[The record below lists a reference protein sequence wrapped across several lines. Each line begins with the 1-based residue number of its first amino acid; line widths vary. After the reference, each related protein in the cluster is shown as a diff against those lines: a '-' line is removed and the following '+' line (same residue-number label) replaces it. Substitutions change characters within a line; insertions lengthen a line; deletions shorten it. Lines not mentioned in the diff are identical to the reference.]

1 MNENLNKF
9 EYSKTKKP
17 LILCLLLRYDD
28 SRGFEIRND
37 FEHDPHPVLPTLF
50 WSVYYSQRITLFL
63 PKIAK
68 LIVRIVINFCFF
80 HKKNKVDMFVFM
92 L

>member
-9 EYSKTKKP
+9 EYTKIAQ
-17 LILCLLLRYDD
+17 LSTLCLSLTYDD

-63 PKIAK
+63 PKITQ
-68 LIVRIVINFCFF
+68 LIVRIVII
-80 HKKNKVDMFVFM
+80 FVFFIKKQNGYVCFYA
-92 L
+92 